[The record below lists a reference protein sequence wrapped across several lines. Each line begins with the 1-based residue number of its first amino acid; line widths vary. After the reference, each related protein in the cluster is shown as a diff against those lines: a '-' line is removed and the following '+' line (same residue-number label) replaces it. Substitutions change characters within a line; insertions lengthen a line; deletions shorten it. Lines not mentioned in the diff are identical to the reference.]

1 MKNNML
7 IKAMALTVFAFLS
20 CDKDDETALVDTQAE
35 ITQVTTLVTAGTWR
49 ITNFNE
55 SGSDQTSNFA
65 GYGFSFNANGALTA
79 NNGST
84 TVTGT
89 WSITDDSSNGDD
101 DSSDDSGDD
110 IDFNIFFATP
120 AIFNDDLTEGWDI
133 VSYSNTSISLI
144 HISGGNGGT
153 DTLVFE
159 KK

>member
-110 IDFNIFFATP
+110 IDFNIFFAEP
-120 AIFNDDLTEGWDI
+120 SNFNELSEDWDI
-133 VSYSNTSISLI
+133 VSRSDTKIMLRDV
-144 HISGGNGGT
+144 SGGDGGT
-153 DTLVFE
+153 DLLTFE
-159 KK
+159 KN

>member
-55 SGSDQTSNFA
+55 SGSDQTNNFT

-110 IDFNIFFATP
+110 IDFNIFFAEP
-120 AIFNDDLTEGWDI
+120 SNFNELSEDWDI
-133 VSYSNTSISLI
+133 VSRSDTKIMLRDV
-144 HISGGNGGT
+144 SGGDGGT
-153 DTLVFE
+153 DLLTFE
-159 KK
+159 KN